1 MTDITVPQLGESVTE
16 ATVGQWLK
24 AAGDAVSKDEVLVEL
39 ETDKVSIEVSA
50 PEDGT
55 LTVIDA
61 EEGAIVNIGAL
72 LGKVGGSNGA
82 AKPVPKAKAPTA
94 AKPASP
100 AKAAKSSAGTSIEVV
115 IPTMGESVT
124 EGTVA
129 ALLKQPGDAVVKDE
143 SLIEIETDKV
153 AIEVPSPADG
163 VVAEYLVAEGDIVT
177 PGAVIARVTAGTDAT
192 ASAPATTTPT
202 VSATSSTPVAP
213 SVRRISAENGIDP
226 ASIPGT
232 GKGGRATKG
241 DALAYLDKGSSAS
254 APAAAAQAPRDIGP
268 REERV
273 RMSRLRQTIARRLKE
288 AQNTAAMLTT
298 FNDVDM
304 SEIMALR
311 KTYKESFL
319 EKHGV
324 KLGFMSFFVKAC
336 VNALKEVPTV
346 NAEIDGTDIIYK
358 NHYDLGIAVGT
369 DKGLVVPVVRD
380 CDQLSLAGIEQAIGA
395 LGKKARDGKLAM
407 ADLQGGTFTLSNGGV
422 YGSMMSTPILNPP
435 QSGVLGMHRIEQR
448 PIAMNGEVVI
458 RPMMYLALSYDH
470 RIVDGKEA
478 VTFLV
483 RVKEALEDPER
494 MLLDV

>member
-50 PEDGT
+50 PENGT
-55 LTVIDA
+55 LSEIAA

-82 AKPVPKAKAPTA
+82 AKPAPKAKAPTA

-192 ASAPATTTPT
+192 ASAPATATPT
-202 VSATSSTPVAP
+202 ALVLRVQRLLRHLYAVSQQKMVLIRPRYRAQVKAGVPPRGMLWPISTRVARQLRQRPQLKRHVILVHARNVSACHVCARP
-213 SVRRISAENGIDP
+213 S
-226 ASIPGT
+226 
-232 GKGGRATKG
+232 RA
-241 DALAYLDKGSSAS
+241 A
-254 APAAAAQAPRDIGP
+254 
-268 REERV
+268 
-273 RMSRLRQTIARRLKE
+273 
-288 AQNTAAMLTT
+288 
-298 FNDVDM
+298 
-304 SEIMALR
+304 
-311 KTYKESFL
+311 
-319 EKHGV
+319 
-324 KLGFMSFFVKAC
+324 
-336 VNALKEVPTV
+336 
-346 NAEIDGTDIIYK
+346 
-358 NHYDLGIAVGT
+358 
-369 DKGLVVPVVRD
+369 
-380 CDQLSLAGIEQAIGA
+380 
-395 LGKKARDGKLAM
+395 
-407 ADLQGGTFTLSNGGV
+407 
-422 YGSMMSTPILNPP
+422 
-435 QSGVLGMHRIEQR
+435 
-448 PIAMNGEVVI
+448 
-458 RPMMYLALSYDH
+458 
-470 RIVDGKEA
+470 
-478 VTFLV
+478 
-483 RVKEALEDPER
+483 
-494 MLLDV
+494 